1 MVFRQVGG
9 DTLLTLAAVVI
20 RQFHECLDGV
30 RNSTMVP
37 ATTIITPRRR
47 RIVTGGQGEPKA
59 KCRQDG
65 SYRRLAAPG

>member
-1 MVFRQVGG
+1 
-9 DTLLTLAAVVI
+9 
-20 RQFHECLDGV
+20 
-30 RNSTMVP
+30 MVP